1 MDNTL
6 DYLDQAS
13 FLAYRA
19 DGHAPLIQLTW
30 IYRSEVD
37 LDALR
42 RFQHNLGKGLLGRRI
57 ERSPLPFGRHRWVA
71 WTGPTEID
79 VAEGARPLNE
89 VTAWT
94 YEQAAVPIDP
104 EYGPPWRLSVQP
116 LVEGGAVVT
125 FLVAHTVID
134 GAGLLSAVADAARG
148 VTRDL
153 GYPEAHS
160 RTKTKA
166 VLQDLYRF
174 ICDLPAVAGSILKLP
189 FAALN
194 ARRILGSSSESQ
206 KSLTGRGRGTG
217 SSPALRSTHVDLGRK
232 VIAPS
237 VTVLVDEGQWNQRA
251 ESLGGTSNSLF
262 IGFTARLCDRLGYV
276 GPDGRAMLSIPVD
289 LRIPGD
295 TRGNALT
302 GVPLNVDPSVVTADL
317 RGVRAEVKAL
327 LSTLAERGNPLEGA
341 LPLTPFVPR
350 FVAHLAEVKVLR
362 SRTVNCSNSGEIDP
376 AVNRPDGT
384 DADRF
389 TSREVRWA
397 GQLTHGFLRRI
408 DGLLLSVV
416 SGRVGGRLYI
426 TIFYVDA
433 EGSTTSNQL
442 NETVNG
448 VLDDFGLTGT
458 VE

>member
-125 FLVAHTVID
+125 LLVAHTVID
-134 GAGLLSAVADAARG
+134 GVGLLGAVADAAQG

-160 RTKTKA
+160 RTKTEA
-166 VLQDLYRF
+166 VLQDLYQLMR
-174 ICDLPAVAGSILKLP
+174 DLPAVAISLLKLP

-194 ARRILGSSSESQ
+194 ARQVLGASSGSR
-206 KSLTGRGRGTG
+206 KIRWARRRGTG
-217 SSPALRSTHVDLGRK
+217 SSPASRGSHPDLGRK
-232 VIAPS
+232 VLMPS
-237 VTVLVDEGQWNQRA
+237 VTVLVDERQWDQRA

-262 IGFTARLCDRLGYV
+262 IGVTARLCHRLGYV
-276 GPDGRAMLSIPVD
+276 GPDGSAILSIPVN
-289 LRIPGD
+289 LRIAGD
-295 TRGNALT
+295 TRGNGLT
-302 GVPLNVDPSVVTADL
+302 GVPLTIDPSAVTADL
-317 RGVRAEVKAL
+317 RGVRAGVKVAL
-327 LSTLAERGNPLEGA
+327 SSLDERGDPLQGP
-341 LPLTPFVPR
+341 LPLTPFIPR
-350 FVAHLAEVKVLR
+350 FVAHLAEVKLLR

-389 TSREVRWA
+389 TTREVRWA
-397 GQLTHGFLRRI
+397 GQLTHDFLRRI

-416 SGRVGGRLYI
+416 SARLGGRLYI
-426 TIFYVDA
+426 TIGYVDA
-433 EGSTTSNQL
+433 EGSTTANQL
-442 NETVNG
+442 NETVRG
-448 VLDDFGLTGT
+448 ALDDFGLTGT